1 MSTNK
6 KKLSP
11 SVTTKNKMKIE
22 KNMSLASACLKLVL
36 LSQASEFI
44 SLENPKMSQKSK
56 KGRHGFSRAF
66 LT

>member
-1 MSTNK
+1 
-6 KKLSP
+6 
-11 SVTTKNKMKIE
+11 MKIK
-22 KNMSLASACLKLVL
+22 KNMILASACLKLVL

-66 LT
+66 LA